1 MSEYRVKKKSRGQM
15 AGQGSAVLLLL
26 PSNDRY
32 HHIHPHP
39 GRIHNCCRFYGYLT
53 VKSKTATDISFG

>member
-1 MSEYRVKKKSRGQM
+1 M

-26 PSNDRY
+26 PSDDRY
-32 HHIHPHP
+32 HQIHPHP